1 MLRDDHVR
9 DLSSVP
15 SAAEPRSPRLRR
27 AGAKAVLFGPA
38 VPPALPFE
46 VVESKIRIPPLL
58 AGTVSRTALVNRLRA
73 AGAFPLVL
81 LVAPAGYGK
90 TTLLS
95 QWATRDARPFA
106 WVSVDEHDNDPVA
119 FLRHV
124 AAALDQ
130 VESVPASALEPLR
143 EDEKSAPTRALPR
156 LVKAIAARQVP
167 FVLVIDGADL
177 LTRQSTA
184 AVTELVKHIPAGSMI
199 VLSGR
204 VLPKLPVAAL
214 RVGGPLL
221 EIGAYELA
229 LSRREAEML
238 LRAARVELADEEIAE
253 LMERTEGWAAGL
265 YLAALAL
272 ESGIETGTP
281 REDFSVT
288 GDDRYIADYFRSEY
302 FSRLAPE
309 QLTFLRRTSVLE
321 TMSGPL
327 CDAVLERK
335 ESALELAALEAANLF
350 VVPLDRHRGS
360 YRYHHLFRDLLQRE
374 LNERE
379 PELVP
384 ALNQRAADWF
394 EAQGDAESTLH
405 YSHRA
410 GNKDGAARILSSIAM
425 SVSST
430 GRMKAV
436 ESWLDDFDDEA
447 ELHRYPA
454 VAVEGSRIHA
464 LRGRPDEAKAWLAAA
479 ERGVPA
485 NGEGSDTRACI
496 DVLRAA
502 MCADGP
508 ERMLADTESALGE
521 LSPDH
526 PWHPWALVVN
536 GTAHLLLGEEER
548 ADQALAKAAEASD
561 RLGRSES
568 RSLAL
573 SERSLLAAA
582 RADEEAETF
591 ALQAHRLIEDG
602 ELDAYATS
610 ALDLAATARALLRHG
625 RWDEARRQLTI
636 TQRLAPS
643 LTHAIPWLSVQVRL
657 ELGHAY
663 VTLRDHEGA
672 RALLAEAKEILE
684 LRPSLGVLGEQVAEL
699 EAEIEAMPQ
708 ATAGGGSGLTRAEL
722 RLLPLLST
730 HLSFREIGEQ
740 LFVSRNTIKTQAISV
755 YRKLGVSSRSEA
767 ITRAGEIGLVGGAAP
782 RATAPLAED
791 TQSAAF

>member
-1 MLRDDHVR
+1 M
-9 DLSSVP
+9 
-15 SAAEPRSPRLRR
+15 
-27 AGAKAVLFGPA
+27 
-38 VPPALPFE
+38 
-46 VVESKIRIPPLL
+46 
-58 AGTVSRTALVNRLRA
+58 LRA
-73 AGAFPLVL
+73 AG
-81 LVAPAGYGK
+81 
-90 TTLLS
+90 
-95 QWATRDARPFA
+95 
-106 WVSVDEHDNDPVA
+106 
-119 FLRHV
+119 
-124 AAALDQ
+124 
-130 VESVPASALEPLR
+130 
-143 EDEKSAPTRALPR
+143 
-156 LVKAIAARQVP
+156 
-167 FVLVIDGADL
+167 
-177 LTRQSTA
+177 
-184 AVTELVKHIPAGSMI
+184 
-199 VLSGR
+199 
-204 VLPKLPVAAL
+204 
-214 RVGGPLL
+214 
-221 EIGAYELA
+221 
-229 LSRREAEML
+229 
-238 LRAARVELADEEIAE
+238 VELKEEEIAE
-253 LMERTEGWAAGL
+253 LLERTEGWAAGL
-265 YLAALAL
+265 YLAALA
-272 ESGIETGTP
+272 STTTAVPKTASRGKPSRSPGT
-281 REDFSVT
+281 
-288 GDDRYIADYFRSEY
+288 IATSPTTSAPSTSRGSRRSE
-302 FSRLAPE
+302 
-309 QLTFLRRTSVLE
+309 LTFLRRTSVLE

-374 LNERE
+374 LEERE

-410 GNKDGAARILSSIAM
+410 GNKDSAARILSSIAM
-425 SVSST
+425 SVSSN

-436 ESWLDDFDDEA
+436 ESWLDQFDDEA
-447 ELHRYPA
+447 ELHRYPS

-464 LRGRPDEAKAWLAAA
+464 LRGRPDEAEAWLAAA

-485 NGEGSDTRACI
+485 QWRRHATPRACI

-508 ERMLADTESALGE
+508 ERMLADTESALEE

-548 ADQALAKAAEASD
+548 ADRALAKAAEASD
-561 RLGRSES
+561 RLGRAES

-582 RADEEAETF
+582 RDDEEAESL

-672 RALLAEAKEILE
+672 RGLLAEAKEILG

-782 RATAPLAED
+782 PPTAPLAEN